1 MHTVTLAH
9 MHTCR
14 CSSSSWSFITRSA
27 PVVKPSSSV
36 SHICRLAWQPEG
48 PHASRG
54 ETFAPL
60 FVSQNNIISPIVFS
74 SPPSRHPPPTVSQT
88 PFAERWRVKHLA
100 RWFLILRKYAWT
112 HVRPL
117 LVTLCS
123 ILNCWSLK
131 IIKQYHTR
139 GSTTLFNIAG
149 I

>member
-1 MHTVTLAH
+1 MHTATLAH

-60 FVSQNNIISPIVFS
+60 FVSQNNIRSPIVFS
-74 SPPSRHPPPTVSQT
+74 SPPQT
-88 PFAERWRVKHLA
+88 PS
-100 RWFLILRKYAWT
+100 T
-112 HVRPL
+112 HCLSNSIRGKVESKTFGSMIFDTLEICIDSCETPPGHIMFHIKL
-117 LVTLCS
+117 LVS
-123 ILNCWSLK
+123 EN
-131 IIKQYHTR
+131 H
-139 GSTTLFNIAG
+139 
-149 I
+149 